1 MTELFRTLINF
12 SERAG
17 EIARSIRKEPTL
29 FSLLVE
35 EKGEEEKNIKFAQDF
50 KTLSDVLIQE
60 ALRHHIEQMYPSLG
74 PHVHGEES
82 AEFTNTLGENITVRV
97 CETQEQTANLLAK
110 VLDGNME
117 AASLLAAVVHSEV
130 TAQIDEE
137 LIAKIPELPVD
148 NLGIWIDPIDSTAEY
163 VKGNNGNEEG
173 GLFHSG
179 LPCVTVLIGLFHRDT
194 GLPIGGVVNQPF
206 ANYCQEKTKWVGEVF
221 WGASYNSSNVFSLPT
236 LSVGKGST
244 SDKPLVILS
253 SSEDKSLQEELS
265 KSFQV
270 FYSTGAGYKGLSVV
284 MGMAAAYLCTKGSTY
299 RWDTCAPHSILLAQ
313 GGGIV
318 NLQLIKKHTDDQ
330 CITKEDLES
339 CQIRYHQVN
348 PGATAANKLW
358 NNNEGFIAYQDPQLL
373 TNLLQAIKD
382 PPQEPP
388 SLPAPERL
396 FF

>member
-1 MTELFRTLINF
+1 MSDLFRTLINF

-17 EIARSIRKEPTL
+17 EIARSIRNEPTL

-35 EKGEEEKNIKFAQDF
+35 EKGEEEKNIKFAHDF
-50 KTLSDVLIQE
+50 KTLADVLIQE
-60 ALRHHIEQMYPSLG
+60 LLRHHIVQMYPSLG

-97 CETQEQTANLLAK
+97 CETKEQTADLLAK
-110 VLDGNME
+110 VLDGNAE

-130 TAQIDEE
+130 TAKIDEE
-137 LIAKIPELPVD
+137 LIRKVPVLPLD
-148 NLGIWIDPIDSTAEY
+148 NIGIWIDPIDSTSEY
-163 VKGNNGNEEG
+163 VKGNNGNQEG

-206 ANYCQEKTKWVGEVF
+206 ANYSQENSKWVGEVI
-221 WGASYNSSNVFSLPT
+221 WGASYNGSNVFSLPVMP
-236 LSVGKGST
+236 SGAEST
-244 SDKPLVILS
+244 SEKPLVILS

-284 MGMAAAYLCTKGSTY
+284 LGIAAAYLCTKGSTY

-313 GGGIV
+313 GGGVV
-318 NLQLIKKHTDDQ
+318 NLQHVKKHTDDQ
-330 CITKEDLES
+330 SISNEDLES
-339 CQIRYHQVN
+339 CQILYHQAN
-348 PGATAANKLW
+348 PGATAANKIW
-358 NNNEGFIAYQDPQLL
+358 NNSEGFIAYRDPQLL
-373 TNLLQAIKD
+373 TKLLQAIKV
-382 PPQEPP
+382 
-388 SLPAPERL
+388 L
-396 FF
+396 